1 MNTNG
6 KLATEPRIKEPAS
19 PIAPTPGR
27 LLGLMYLQLAILLLL
42 VLTVLFEAFVV
53 VPGYKQIADT
63 INAQREADAKHLKLI
78 EDARKTQINQEADL
92 FLQQRQNLK
101 LAKELNT
108 ILKGD

>member
-6 KLATEPRIKEPAS
+6 QFVEPRIKEIPS

-63 INAQREADAKHLKLI
+63 INAQREADSKHMRRI
-78 EDARKTQINQEADL
+78 EDARKTQIGWEVEL
-92 FLQQRQNLK
+92 LLQQQQNLK